1 MSRLSIT
8 NEDFKNIK
16 EAVNKELL
24 RRQQPTEFGTDPNHN
39 DIRKETNYSVE
50 MATPLETVFD
60 DKIKIDPSSEDA
72 KDRPIDAGSV
82 IERLNQ
88 SKDVRIEGPNSSC
101 KNQCMGLCQGLCTN

>member
-24 RRQQPTEFGTDPNHN
+24 RRQQPTEFHN

-88 SKDVRIEGPNSSC
+88 SKDVRREGLNSSC
-101 KNQCMGLCQGLCTN
+101 KNQCMGLCQD